1 MILESLTSTPGL
13 TAQSNPWYGRGMLTV
28 TLAILVS
35 QAPDSLTPYLQ
46 RGPMA
51 LVEQTK
57 DGKFQQATAI
67 VLVNAAPDRV
77 YEALLD
83 HSKFKN
89 FMPKVL
95 ESEIEKSNAK
105 SFDVRFVID
114 VPGPDTDYTI
124 RYVRDDAK
132 RTLKGTWA
140 KGDLKDSKWEWRVEP
155 TGDGSKALL
164 FHQLQ
169 VKNFSSVLTSLE
181 DERQTMTVGVNVSS
195 AIAATTAVK
204 NHVEA
209 PVDAGA
215 AK

>member
-1 MILESLTSTPGL
+1 
-13 TAQSNPWYGRGMLTV
+13 MLTV
-28 TLAILVS
+28 TLALLLS
-35 QAPDSLTPYLQ
+35 QASSDTLTPLLM
-46 RGPMA
+46 RGPVA

-67 VLVNAAPDRV
+67 VLVNATPDQV
-77 YEALLD
+77 YVALLD

-95 ESEIEKSNAK
+95 TSEVVKSNAK
-105 SFDVRFVID
+105 GFDVRFVID

-132 RTLKGTWA
+132 HVLTGTWLS
-140 KGDLKDSKWEWRVEP
+140 GDLKDSKWEWKIEP
-155 TGDGSKALL
+155 TADGKSLLSHALK
-164 FHQLQ
+164 

-204 NHVEA
+204 NYIET
-209 PVDAGA
+209 PPDAGA
-215 AK
+215 GASK

>member
-1 MILESLTSTPGL
+1 
-13 TAQSNPWYGRGMLTV
+13 MLTV
-28 TLAILVS
+28 TLALLVA
-35 QAPDSLTPYLQ
+35 QTPDSLTPLLQ
-46 RGPMA
+46 KGPLA

-67 VLVNAAPDRV
+67 VLVNAPPERV
-77 YEALLD
+77 YEVLLNHGRLKD
-83 HSKFKN
+83 

-95 ESEIEKSNAK
+95 TSDIEKSNAK

-114 VPGPDTDYTI
+114 VPGPDTDYTV
-124 RYVRDDAK
+124 RYVRDDVK
-132 RTLKGTWA
+132 HVLKGTWV

-155 TGDGSKALL
+155 TADGRTLL

-195 AIAATTAVK
+195 AITATTAVK
-204 NHVEA
+204 NFIEA
-209 PVDAGA
+209 AADAGA
-215 AK
+215 AASK